1 MILTVD
7 TNTELPIF
15 RYTDDSVFESDFVN
29 NLYFNLIM
37 NPFFDTQDVIVE
49 ISKSE
54 FELDFNENELTQ
66 LATESSMSS
75 FAELWEGEGDDYWNS
90 YL

>member
-7 TNTELPIF
+7 TNKELPIIRF
-15 RYTDDSVFESDFVN
+15 TDDQVIESDFVN
-29 NLYFNLIM
+29 NLFYNLIM
-37 NPFFDTQDVIVE
+37 NPLCKTQDVIVE

-54 FELDFNENELTQ
+54 FELDFSDSELTR
-66 LATESSMSS
+66 LASESSISS
-75 FAELWEGEGDDYWNS
+75 FDELWKDEDDDYWNS